1 MLNVNRNSVFFN
13 LGLLFSATFIVYF
26 FIFPVA
32 VLLGVFDEKFID
44 SIYTRKGLDF
54 ISPRAAFYLIGGF
67 VCFNLGYWFLRNEKW
82 LINLVTSRQCEWRFP
97 NILVG
102 AVGLF
107 VAGIFSKFLGVLKG
121 AHNHPHYWSPLIED
135 QLVNF
140 FLFVNP
146 LQILALILVFF
157 GLLCARDACHRR
169 WEKIFSIVFVPMF
182 IAMLLASFLLGSKAL
197 TLGIV
202 FPLLAMMAMRL
213 SFWKSLILVVCLFIF
228 TILVMVGKSIVENS
242 LTQSDSGYD
251 VARISQ
257 TFFGRVNQSHIVTK
271 IVSIDEERLGPR
283 VFLEFIEHL
292 KPKTYRSN
300 IIANGNEF
308 AYEYGFINE
317 NDTVTGVGRTVVGGL
332 FIAFGWWGIIVGMFF
347 LGCIYRMISG
357 FAATQIGFVFYV
369 FALFNMLVRIEQ
381 DLVFLI
387 ITLVFHLS
395 IVLCVHFVIVKD
407 GMLDWFCNRALVLW
421 RTPR

>member
-1 MLNVNRNSVFFN
+1 MLNVNRNSVFFK
-13 LGLLFSATFIVYF
+13 LGLLFSATFVVYF
-26 FIFPVA
+26 FVLPVI

-44 SIYTRKGLDF
+44 SIYTRKGLDLM
-54 ISPRAAFYLIGGF
+54 SPRAAFYLIGGF
-67 VCFNLGYWFLRNEKW
+67 VCFNLGYWFLRNENR
-82 LINLVTSRQCEWRFP
+82 LINLVASRQCEWRFP

-107 VAGIFSKFLGVLKG
+107 VAGIFSKILGVLKG

-157 GLLCARDACHRR
+157 GLLSARDVNDRR
-169 WEKIFSIVFVPMF
+169 WGKIFAIVFVPMF
-182 IAMLLASFLLGSKAL
+182 ITMVLASLLLGSKAL

-202 FPLLAMMAMRL
+202 FPVLAMVAMRF
-213 SFWKSLILVVCLFIF
+213 SFWKSVFLVVCLFIF
-228 TILVMVGKSIVENS
+228 TTLVMVGKSIVETS
-242 LTQSDSGYD
+242 LTQSNFDYD
-251 VARISQ
+251 VARVSQ

-271 IVSIDEERLGPR
+271 IANIDEERLGSR

-308 AYEYGFINE
+308 AHEYGFINE
-317 NDTVTGVGRTVVGGL
+317 NDKVTGVGRTVVGGL

-347 LGCIYRMISG
+347 LGCIYSMISG
-357 FAATQIGFVFYV
+357 FAATKVGFVFYV
-369 FALFNMLVRIEQ
+369 FTLFNMLVRIEQ
-381 DLVFLI
+381 DLIFLI
-387 ITLVFHLS
+387 ITLFFHLS

-421 RTPR
+421 HTRG